1 MEPGRRW
8 EPWGDYV
15 GLHALL
21 RRLLEERRAA
31 AEAEPDGGTAEG
43 TGEGGEGGHRQ
54 CVALIWGVWHCYGG
68 APSVWRYYGGSPSL
82 CHHQCVCVTVKGCHY
97 QCLCRYYW
105 VSPSVWRYYGVSPL
119 CV

>member
-43 TGEGGEGGHRQ
+43 TGGGGG
-54 CVALIWGVWHCYGG
+54 GG
-68 APSVWRYYGGSPSL
+68 APSVCGTDMGCVALLWGGTISVAL
-82 CHHQCVCVTVKGCHY
+82 LWGVTIT
-97 QCLCRYYW
+97 
-105 VSPSVWRYYGVSPL
+105 VSPSV
-119 CV
+119 CVCHC